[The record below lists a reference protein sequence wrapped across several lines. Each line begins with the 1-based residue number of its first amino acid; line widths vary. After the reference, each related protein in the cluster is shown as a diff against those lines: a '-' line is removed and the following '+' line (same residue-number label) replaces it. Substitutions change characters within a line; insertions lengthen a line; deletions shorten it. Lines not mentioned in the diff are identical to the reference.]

1 MLILQDCLCQVS
13 IVPLA
18 EKMALV
24 GDLELEIQQR
34 FVPSPGSGRVH
45 LEYSTCF
52 LFPEMFP
59 VHTPCSGPCW
69 SGGSA
74 HPQPSLESTEGRRAD
89 ERDENGFEGERG
101 SLGKGKGVSAEQG
114 ESPKQADSFAEAGEH
129 QTSLTWGLPCRE
141 PSALVICCGTRSPCP
156 MSPSPFSQQAA
167 QRPPLLPP

>member
-24 GDLELEIQQR
+24 GDLEPEIQEC
-34 FVPSPGSGRVH
+34 FVPSPGSDHVH

-89 ERDENGFEGERG
+89 KGMKMGLRGRGALWERG
-101 SLGKGKGVSAEQG
+101 R
-114 ESPKQADSFAEAGEH
+114 ESVLS
-129 QTSLTWGLPCRE
+129 RE
-141 PSALVICCGTRSPCP
+141 NPPSREIPLLRLENT
-156 MSPSPFSQQAA
+156 
-167 QRPPLLPP
+167 RPP